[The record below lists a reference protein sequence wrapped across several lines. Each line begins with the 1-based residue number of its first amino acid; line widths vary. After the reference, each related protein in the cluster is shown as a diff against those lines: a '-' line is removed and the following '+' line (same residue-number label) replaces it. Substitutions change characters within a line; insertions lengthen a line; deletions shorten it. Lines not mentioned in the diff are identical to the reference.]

1 MVKGNPRRDT
11 YLHRFPKISVHIV
24 QTYMIIGW
32 AKTCV
37 IYAVFQ
43 HPQSAMHR
51 GSTSAFCPALCLIV
65 DFSRSIL
72 TSGSQVDIRISPFVV
87 TATADVNISM
97 KPVVN

>member
-1 MVKGNPRRDT
+1 MVKGNLRRDT
-11 YLHRFPKISVHIV
+11 YLHRFPKMSVHIV

-51 GSTSAFCPALCLIV
+51 GSASAFCPALCLIV
-65 DFSRSIL
+65 DFSKSIL
-72 TSGSQVDIRISPFVV
+72 TSCSQVDMHISSFVV
-87 TATADVNISM
+87 TATSDVNTSM
-97 KPVVN
+97 KPGVN